1 MQNIGKGSEAKM
13 KLSTKGRYGIKAMVD
28 LALEYESGNYIST
41 ATLAKM
47 QDISE
52 PYLERQ
58 MASLRKA
65 GLVEAARGV
74 FGGSR
79 LSRAPEEI
87 TVGEILRALEG
98 STSIL
103 DCVDGSVMKCC
114 SNACSCSARPLWL
127 KLQSRIDEVLNTTT
141 LRDMAEDY
149 GAQIEFINSKKGD
162 TDNASIS

>member
-1 MQNIGKGSEAKM
+1 M

-28 LALEYESGNYIST
+28 LALEYESGIFVST
-41 ATLAKM
+41 ATLAKL
-47 QDISE
+47 QNVSE
-52 PYLERQ
+52 AYLERQ
-58 MASLRKA
+58 IASLRKA
-65 GLVEAARGV
+65 GLIDSSRGI

-98 STSIL
+98 STSII
-103 DCVDGSVMKCC
+103 DCVDGSIMKSCA
-114 SNACSCSARPLWL
+114 NACSCSARPLWL

-149 GAQIEFINSKKGD
+149 GAQKEFINSKKE
-162 TDNASIS
+162 IQ